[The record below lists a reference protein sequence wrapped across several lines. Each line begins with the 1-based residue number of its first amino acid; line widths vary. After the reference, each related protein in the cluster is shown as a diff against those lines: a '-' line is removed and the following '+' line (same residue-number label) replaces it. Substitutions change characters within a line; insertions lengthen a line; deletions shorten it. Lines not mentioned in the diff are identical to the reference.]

1 MNPEDT
7 YLQHLRT
14 IERIAAFVAR
24 RHHLEASEAEEFVQ
38 EVRVRLLDDDYAI
51 IRKFEG
57 RSTFSTYLTTVIG
70 RLFAQWRVEQWG
82 KWRPSAEAKRLGDK
96 AVTLE
101 RLLSRDGFTLSEAV
115 RVLTTPESSSYTIG
129 ELEAIY
135 LRLPSRNP
143 RPVVVSEENVPDVV
157 TVEADAYDRMEA
169 CDRARV
175 LRSAVRTIDELINR
189 MDAEDR
195 LILQMRFWDALRV
208 PDIARTLHLDQK
220 KLYKRLDRLFLVLRR
235 ELESAGVSQEDVAGF
250 LVGGDDDLHLNFIHA
265 GEIPPPGPSHDRGGD
280 KARGREGR
288 VR

>member
-1 MNPEDT
+1 MFPIVAVRAGMNPEET

-38 EVRVRLLDDDYAI
+38 EVRVRLLHDNYAI

-57 RSTFSTYLTTVIG
+57 RSSFSTYLTTVIG

-101 RLLSRDGFTLSEAV
+101 KLLSRDGYTFSEAV
-115 RVLTTPESSSYTIG
+115 RILTTPASSCYTLE

-135 LRLPSRNP
+135 LRLPVRNP
-143 RPVVVSEENVPDVV
+143 RPVVVSEENVPDVN
-157 TVEADAYDRMEA
+157 TVEPDAYERLEAGDRVRVWR
-169 CDRARV
+169 RA
-175 LRSAVRTIDELINR
+175 LEIIDDVIQG
-189 MDAEDR
+189 MDPEDR
-195 LILQMRFWDALRV
+195 LILEMRFWHDQRV

-220 KLYKRLDRLFLVLRR
+220 KLYKRFDRLFLVLRR
-235 ELESAGVSQEDVAGF
+235 ELEKAGISLAD
-250 LVGGDDDLHLNFIHA
+250 LGGLFPDGI
-265 GEIPPPGPSHDRGGD
+265 
-280 KARGREGR
+280 
-288 VR
+288 